1 MVTDK
6 FAFLTRYCFSC
17 LVDAD
22 SIDTAHFC
30 NGDIAKPLKADFSAC
45 LKRVEEKLQLFSCET
60 TLQKARNTLQQQ
72 VFEKAEVKREIY
84 LMNMPTGS
92 GKTLCSVKFALQRAV
107 SEGKKRIIYVI
118 PYNSIIDQTADI
130 FEKLFQGTAEI
141 LRHQSTFSYEDEE
154 QFDEDYRK
162 SAKNAAENWDAPF
175 IITTA
180 VQFFQSI
187 YANKRGKL
195 RKLHN
200 MSDSILIFDEAHLMP
215 QDSKAKISISLL
227 PQFPGFFHGGDY
239 RVHGR
244 AAKAALLQSANPGDG
259 GAAGGADRVLQRAGV
274 GPGGQLEG
282 GGTLQHLGGVEQGL
296 LPGQAA
302 GYAARTANNVSAT
315 SAAQV
320 V

>member
-1 MVTDK
+1 MCYGYNLCS
-6 FAFLTRYCFSC
+6 FRNS
-17 LVDAD
+17 
-22 SIDTAHFC
+22 
-30 NGDIAKPLKADFSAC
+30 LKLQADFSAC

-162 SAKNAAENWDAPF
+162 SAKTLPKIGMHLSLSPQQYSFFNLFMQINGESSVNC
-175 IITTA
+175 IICQTA
-180 VQFFQSI
+180 S
-187 YANKRGKL
+187 
-195 RKLHN
+195 
-200 MSDSILIFDEAHLMP
+200 
-215 QDSKAKISISLL
+215 
-227 PQFPGFFHGGDY
+227 
-239 RVHGR
+239 
-244 AAKAALLQSANPGDG
+244 
-259 GAAGGADRVLQRAGV
+259 
-274 GPGGQLEG
+274 
-282 GGTLQHLGGVEQGL
+282 
-296 LPGQAA
+296 
-302 GYAARTANNVSAT
+302 
-315 SAAQV
+315 
-320 V
+320 